1 MERIISILFFMIAT
15 TAGTLLGLKEGHT
28 IKSEEAYK
36 TMIKFNVIELIIIVT
51 LIIIYKVYKTWF
63 S

>member
-1 MERIISILFFMIAT
+1 MERIISILCFMIAT
-15 TAGTLLGLKEGHT
+15 TVGTLLGLKQGYAIRSEEVYKTT
-28 IKSEEAYK
+28 IKFY
-36 TMIKFNVIELIIIVT
+36 VIELIIVVT